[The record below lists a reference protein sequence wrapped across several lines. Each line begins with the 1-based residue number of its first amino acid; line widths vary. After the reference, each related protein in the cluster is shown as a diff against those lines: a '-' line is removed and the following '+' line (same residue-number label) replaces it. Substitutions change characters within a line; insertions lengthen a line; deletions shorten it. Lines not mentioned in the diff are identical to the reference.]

1 MSCLNIKAWDLSQKV
16 WRYKFPVDK
25 VTFLSQLSSWGGMLM
40 NYWGLS
46 KVDYFLQTIM
56 SKSSWS
62 HFNHFDSQ
70 DWNAA
75 VVPLLIMIK
84 LAILTWGHSHW
95 RAYMCIHSHNGIV
108 TKVCKVIIR
117 FGSNSWW
124 WDAVPGSVISC
135 DRAWL
140 QVKPG
145 CVRQDRCATT
155 GANSV
160 LHFDSITTSQFS
172 SFYLFYWLDH
182 IHNIAKAMRLYIL
195 KLWSLDWS
203 HLNWFVNKAWIQQWC
218 GSLKCLTYIMFYIH
232 QCLFVKTLLCR
243 LVQFFT
249 DDS

>member
-1 MSCLNIKAWDLSQKV
+1 MSCLNIKARGLSQKV

-95 RAYMCIHSHNGIV
+95 RAYMYIHSHNGIV

-155 GANSV
+155 GSNSV

-182 IHNIAKAMRLYIL
+182 IHNIAKAMRFIHFETMIL
-195 KLWSLDWS
+195 GLIPFELVCEQSMNPAVMWLFKMS
-203 HLNWFVNKAWIQQWC
+203 
-218 GSLKCLTYIMFYIH
+218 YIH

-249 DDS
+249 GDS